1 MLATIIVGVVFN
13 LLQIAFS
20 LFNIV
25 KNRNGTILFD
35 FFADKFLSYLLVTST
50 AAGFGVSV
58 DLQRTK
64 DPEDLF
70 GTFFGKKLR
79 RNKSRF
85 DEMGWRDNP
94 MTADMDKNARYVLA
108 TIIIGIVFNLLQIA
122 FSLLNI
128 VKGATGTILF
138 DFFGDKFLSYLL
150 ATGTAAGFG
159 LSVDLQTLDP
169 DDYFGTFFDKAY
181 AASALLLFA
190 FFCSAAVSIISSFAL
205 SKRP

>member
-1 MLATIIVGVVFN
+1 MENSSGARVTCLILRILTFVF
-13 LLQIAFS
+13 
-20 LFNIV
+20 LFIS
-25 KNRNGTILFD
+25 
-35 FFADKFLSYLLVTST
+35 FFVLVTTSQT
-50 AAGFGVSV
+50 VESV
-58 DLQRTK
+58 KFHFNNFHTY
-64 DPEDLF
+64 
-70 GTFFGKKLR
+70 
-79 RNKSRF
+79 
-85 DEMGWRDNP
+85 
-94 MTADMDKNARYVLA
+94 RYVLA

-122 FSLLNI
+122 FSLFNI

-190 FFCSAAVSIISSFAL
+190 FFCSAAVSILSSFAL

>member
-1 MLATIIVGVVFN
+1 MGTYYTLNDSYRYMLATIIVGVVFN

-35 FFADKFLSYLLVTST
+35 FFGDKFLSYLLATST

-70 GTFFGKKLR
+70 GTFFGK
-79 RNKSRF
+79 
-85 DEMGWRDNP
+85 
-94 MTADMDKNARYVLA
+94 
-108 TIIIGIVFNLLQIA
+108 
-122 FSLLNI
+122 
-128 VKGATGTILF
+128 
-138 DFFGDKFLSYLL
+138 
-150 ATGTAAGFG
+150 
-159 LSVDLQTLDP
+159 
-169 DDYFGTFFDKAY
+169 AY
-181 AASALLLFA
+181 ATSALLLFA
-190 FFCSAAVSIISSFAL
+190 FFCSAAVSILSSFAF